1 MIRLNQQQL
10 NFFDTFG
17 YLALPGLM
25 ADCIDEIIDA
35 FEQVWAE
42 RGGGHDG
49 QPHDGERRSC
59 IVPFIDQPRASCAPC
74 STTRASRAC
83 SPACSATDF
92 NYSSSDGNYYAG
104 DNPVALRRLS
114 KGSAPRQ
121 NRLLP
126 RSLDAGYRLP
136 ARDPR

>member
-17 YLALPGLM
+17 YLALPELM

-35 FEQVWAE
+35 FEQVWVE

-59 IVPFIDQPRASCAPC
+59 IVPFHRSTRAPVRPARRPAHRGLARQPARATT
-74 STTRASRAC
+74 STTAVPTATTTPATPSGTPTATKRKCAMSK
-83 SPACSATDF
+83 SPSTWTI
-92 NYSSSDGNYYAG
+92 
-104 DNPVALRRLS
+104 
-114 KGSAPRQ
+114 
-121 NRLLP
+121 
-126 RSLDAGYRLP
+126 
-136 ARDPR
+136 